1 MKKILSI
8 LVSVLV
14 GIMGVYA
21 QTTYTSTMTLNVSTE
36 TQFTPT
42 SAGANA
48 TTHVC
53 SSAISDDCNTN
64 LAFKKTVSAT
74 VPNFTGGIGQV
85 IKDFGV
91 WIGTFYLVEIPQ
103 TFTVYLSTEID
114 PAYSD
119 QYVFSHWTDPDG
131 KIIEGLGKQGTYT
144 YQWMAKNSDAFGQ
157 SGLTSLKAKN
167 PSKNIIVRAH
177 WVQPQVTNSAVTDD
191 CGEVT
196 DPNVRPTNG
205 TIEFTLERDVE
216 ANNYIANTEDLKEN
230 NFQVRNSTYSK
241 GKYTYTISYDPTG
254 RHGTYQATM
263 SLCSKYPKVDV
274 ADKCQDATISVTEN
288 YKPIFTANSAYDF
301 GSVAKGSFRQ
311 TPSDYLSLS
320 KSNYAANNAV
330 WTAEIIPGANSD
342 GLFAIQGDFS
352 AQGEPIVRFTP
363 AETTADGDYSATLRL
378 KATYYDAASNP
389 IDSEVKEVPLTA
401 SVYTA
406 VASSIKFVSPE
417 IDEGQLDFGAVVLG
431 TASDKLIYMQMNHV
445 LENAESPT
453 FAWTHNVVFDCS
465 YNAGNVTVSIRPEVT
480 CGVYQSTL
488 TATAISSLDASP
500 VDDVITVKVELCMA
514 TPILGG
520 YSGIGKNTLVWNPI
534 AGADKYIVY
543 RDEVQVAT
551 ITDTLYVDAGITS
564 ASTHSYKVKAVHNA
578 DQNYNTIS
586 DVVSITEGQPGII
599 TENNA
604 TTTGIYTGT
613 IHSSNNTF
621 PYKKKY
627 EVDLTRCFDVNNATP
642 LFDTLY
648 VFGLTTDTDG
658 GETINTPS
666 SSVVCNAKTMCY
678 VYAKKI
684 EIGGYEYKR
693 EFDAVATRIEHNETV
708 NGKKLYFTGY
718 CPFAYMGVNS
728 TEEGWMYF
736 KGANT
741 SVDLYLDSCQIRGRY
756 KTPSG
761 KNGAYNNYTLTL
773 EASLQNIFGGK
784 ENISIIKGVSAPFV
798 FSSTT
803 KNTGESYK
811 PSIHI
816 AGKNHLQGQLGSY
829 IHGTIGDVQGIATV
843 DAGIG
848 SIYTYSAPIV
858 IKPTEI
864 GQYTDLVMDD
874 IWPDGTITNGYLR
887 LDSDKGGTPSEK
899 VIAIDLGSEYGSLT
913 INGGQ
918 YHMRNSAADGTY
930 ACNLAIG
937 YRKFIKSVVYKDIP
951 CTLWLYGFGG
961 DMTDCNVTINAGTF
975 TMYANMYPA
984 AGGGWLGTDYY
995 EDRTKFLD
1003 LRLPAGKNNSSR
1015 INGGTFNNISHVFM
1029 CSNVISTGTN
1039 PYNSKDFWLCLQDV
1053 EVNPAEQ
1060 TLSGSV
1066 KVEIPEPFNDDE
1078 IYVTPKISYDL
1089 IEDGDVVATGNLYGG
1104 QSINPFVKEDGKSYV
1119 RLLLVGDACGEE
1131 CGCVQLPEKI
1141 YHQWATAI
1149 PEFNVSKMVKNTI
1162 ETVSVGGEES
1172 VEIEDQGIGALHPT
1186 LQMLYVD
1193 LEGLTNYSY
1202 TLPNGAG
1209 LSFKNSNDDR
1219 GIFTNSLPYTIY
1231 ENLNMFK
1238 VVQADTWYTFT
1249 APYNVHEISVI
1260 ETKESTINKKKRTEA
1275 IELQAKDNLSVFY
1288 NIESFVIPND
1298 EGRASS
1304 LTLPELLPSAG
1315 GTIEKLTHYDGTNIM
1330 SANYYLYE
1338 LKDEEFSTTG
1348 TGENLAIKWKPVNR
1362 DDADKPL
1369 MYRGK
1374 TYAIQ
1379 FPWCPMCNDLDKRD
1393 YYDYWSNKMILFYG
1407 KGPQTVAG
1415 TDYHSSILETTPAK
1429 GYATL
1434 TGNSTFADM
1443 TLPEEKTG
1451 YVHNMTDDYFVLN
1464 TSDYTLKPT
1473 EGYLLY
1479 NSGGS
1484 NMPARISRSGQ
1495 IEYDENVET
1504 GVGGV
1509 PTVGDRTS
1517 LMLYGAYDGFE
1528 LLSLCEQFVT
1538 VYNLQGNFIFQQ
1550 YMAEGE
1556 HLYVATGAGIFIVRG
1571 ESETIKVMVE

>member
-8 LVSVLV
+8 LVCVLV

-21 QTTYTSTMTLNVSTE
+21 QKTYTSTMTLNVSTG

-53 SSAISDDCNTN
+53 SSAISDDCNTT
-64 LAFKKTVSAT
+64 LAVKKTVSAT
-74 VPNFTGGIGQV
+74 VPKFSGLT
-85 IKDFGV
+85 DFAV
-91 WIGTFYLVEIPQ
+91 WIGTFYLVDIPQ

-144 YQWMAKNSDAFGQ
+144 YQWMAQNSDAFERK
-157 SGLTSLKAKN
+157 SLFSTELRAKN
-167 PSKNIIVRAH
+167 PSKNITVKAH
-177 WVQPQVTNSAVTDD
+177 WVQPQVTNRAVTN

-205 TIEFTLERDVE
+205 TIEFTLNRDVE
-216 ANNYIANTEDLKEN
+216 ANNYIANTENLKEN
-230 NFQVRNSTYSK
+230 NFQVRNSAYSK

-254 RHGTYQATM
+254 IHGTYQATM
-263 SLCSKYPKVDV
+263 SLCSKYPKGDV
-274 ADKCQDATISVTEN
+274 ENKCQEAKISVKEN
-288 YKPIFTANSAYDF
+288 YEPIFTANSAYDF

-311 TPSDYLSLS
+311 TPSGYLSLS

-363 AETTADGDYSATLRL
+363 AETTADGNYSATLRL
-378 KATYYDAASNP
+378 KATYYDAASIP
-389 IDSEVKEVPLTA
+389 IGPAVKEVLLTA

-406 VASSIKFVSPE
+406 VESSIQFGSPKISE
-417 IDEGQLDFGAVVLG
+417 LDFGAVVLG
-431 TASDKLIYMQMNHV
+431 TASDKLIYMQMDHV

-453 FAWTHNVVFDCS
+453 FAWTDNDVFDYS

-480 CGVYQSTL
+480 CGVYQSIL
-488 TATAISSLDASP
+488 TATAISSLDAST
-500 VDDVITVKVELCMA
+500 VNDVITVKVELYMA

-520 YSGIGKNTLVWNPI
+520 YSGIGKNTLVWNSI
-534 AGADKYIVY
+534 AGADGYIVY
-543 RDEVQVAT
+543 RDDVQVAT

-564 ASTHSYKVKAVHNA
+564 ASTHSYKVEAVHDA
-578 DQNYNTIS
+578 DQYYNTIS
-586 DVVSITEGQPGII
+586 NVVSISEGQPGII

-613 IHSSNNTF
+613 IHPTNNTF
-621 PYKKKY
+621 PYKLKY
-627 EVDLTRCFDVNNATP
+627 EVDLTRCFDVNNAAP

-648 VFGLTTDTDG
+648 VFGLTTNTSDG
-658 GETINTPS
+658 SEINTPS
-666 SSVVCNAKTMCY
+666 SSVGCNAKTMCY

-843 DAGIG
+843 DAGLG

-887 LDSDKGGTPSEK
+887 LDSDKGGTSSEK

-937 YRKFIKSVVYKDIP
+937 YRKFTKSVVYKDIP
-951 CTLWLYGFGG
+951 CTLGLYGFGG

-984 AGGGWLGTDYY
+984 KGGGWLGTDYY

-1060 TLSGSV
+1060 TPSGSV
-1066 KVEIPEPFNDDE
+1066 KFEIPEPFNDDE

-1149 PEFNVSKMVKNTI
+1149 PEFNVSKMIKNTI
-1162 ETVSVGGEES
+1162 ETISVGGEES

-1193 LEGLTNYSY
+1193 LEGLTDYSY

-1209 LSFKNSNDDR
+1209 LSFKNSNNDR

-1249 APYNVHEISVI
+1249 APYDVHEISVI
-1260 ETKESTINKKKRTEA
+1260 ETKESTISKKERPEA

-1288 NIESFVIPND
+1288 EIESFVIPNT

-1304 LTLPELLPSAG
+1304 LTLPELLPSNGARL
-1315 GTIEKLTHYDGTNIM
+1315 IPITHYDGTNIM
-1330 SANYYLYE
+1330 SANYYIYE
-1338 LKDEEFSTTG
+1338 LENEVFSTTG
-1348 TGENLAIKWKPVNR
+1348 TGENLAITWKPVKRNTGE
-1362 DDADKPL
+1362 PL
-1369 MYRGK
+1369 MYQGK

-1379 FPWCPMCNDLDKRD
+1379 FPWCPMCNDDLNSRTD
-1393 YYDYWSNKMILFYG
+1393 YDYWSNKMILFYG
-1407 KGPQTVAG
+1407 KGPQTIAG
-1415 TDYHSSILETTPAK
+1415 TNLHNTIVSEAMPTKDAT
-1429 GYATL
+1429 ATL
-1434 TGNSTFADM
+1434 AGNSTFAAM
-1443 TLPEEKTG
+1443 TLTAQTA
-1451 YVHNMTDDYFVLN
+1451 YVHNTANDIFELN
-1464 TSDYTLKPT
+1464 NEQYVVKPT
-1473 EGYLLY
+1473 EGFLLY
-1479 NSGGS
+1479 NPGAMP
-1484 NMPARISRSGQ
+1484 MPARISRSGQ
-1495 IEYDENVET
+1495 IEYDENAET
-1504 GVGGV
+1504 GVDGV
-1509 PTVGDRTS
+1509 PTVSDRTS
-1517 LMLYGAYDGFE
+1517 LMLFGAYDGFE
-1528 LLSLCEQFVT
+1528 VLALHEQLVT
-1538 VYNLQGNFIFQQ
+1538 VYNLQGNIIFQQ
-1550 YMAEGE
+1550 YMTAGE
-1556 HLYVATGAGIFIVRG
+1556 QVYVPTGAGIYVVRG
-1571 ESETIKVMVE
+1571 ESEAIKVMIE